1 MATIICPNCG
11 KSIPESSTICPNCG
25 YHLTPTKAEDIS
37 QKSKDKGEFQGQG
50 RFAHLKKIGRS
61 LVKQRWFISLSG
73 ILFFCV
79 LFGVSYQYQLHKQE
93 MRIQREL
100 SQAIKSLRHE
110 NQVAATHGQ
119 SIQEP
124 ASKVPQNSKRPI
136 LLLHGFGGSYNSER
150 YISASLVQTHLAKQQ
165 LMVYV
170 DRSSRIHLIGK
181 YQPSASHKVV
191 IPIVIKNN
199 HAGEIYYSAMLAK
212 IMPRLNRRYHI
223 KSYDA
228 VGHSM
233 GSYAWINYFET
244 HPKQVAQIK
253 PHRVVT
259 IAGPFNGILDRHKP
273 DQPIFKSKVGRL
285 WDDQVGENSLDKNG
299 RPKIERA
306 EFKHL
311 LKYKHRLPAGLDI
324 LNIYGNLKDGTDS
337 DGLVTTTSARSLG
350 YLVKTS
356 HVKVGYQ
363 ESQVTGPKAQHSLLH
378 YNNLKVNHLIKD
390 FLLYK

>member
-11 KSIPESSTICPNCG
+11 ESIPESSTICPNCG
-25 YHLTPTKAEDIS
+25 YHLTPTKAEKAS
-37 QKSKDKGEFQGQG
+37 QKSLKSKEEFHGQG
-50 RFAHLKKIGRS
+50 HFAHLKQ
-61 LVKQRWFISLSG
+61 VAKQGWFISLAG
-73 ILFFCV
+73 ILCFCA
-79 LFGVSYQYQLHKQE
+79 LFVVSYQYQLHQQE
-93 MRIQREL
+93 ARIQKEL
-100 SQAIKSLRHE
+100 SQAIRSLRHQDQTATTQGHS
-110 NQVAATHGQ
+110 NQE
-119 SIQEP
+119 S
-124 ASKVPQNSKRPI
+124 SKKAPQASKRPI

-150 YISASLVQTHLAKQQ
+150 YLSASLVQTHLAKQQ

-181 YQPSASHKVV
+181 YRPSVAHRVV

-212 IMPRLNRRYHI
+212 IMPRLNHRYHI

-244 HPKQVAQIK
+244 HPKQVARIK

-259 IAGPFNGILDRHKP
+259 IAGPFNGILNRHKP
-273 DQPIFKSKVGRL
+273 DQPIFESKVGRL
-285 WDDQVGENSLDKNG
+285 WDDQVGENALDKNG

-311 LKYKHRLPAGLDI
+311 LKYKHRLPAGLKI
-324 LNIYGNLKDGTDS
+324 LNIYGNLEDGTDS

-356 HVKVGYQ
+356 HVKVDYR